1 MQGTEISPT
10 LTLVGGIGL
19 ALHGGDKWWKALGFW
34 PGGGGGE
41 EGKEGLDHDK
51 SGEGAEEGVDGL
63 VGFSFLFWGSVI
75 MWCMAAWASVRKWQK
90 AGISIG
96 WVRRP
101 QRMVCHLNRNLEE
114 AGRVWVW
121 GFVH

>member
-1 MQGTEISPT
+1 MQGTEISPA
-10 LTLVGGIGL
+10 LTLAGGIGL
-19 ALHGGDKWWKALGFW
+19 ALHGGDRRWKALGFW
-34 PGGGGGE
+34 CGGGGQDEDRGFESDRSGGGVE
-41 EGKEGLDHDK
+41 EG
-51 SGEGAEEGVDGL
+51 

-75 MWCMAAWASVRKWQK
+75 MWCVAAWVSVRKWQK
-90 AGISIG
+90 AGTTIR

-101 QRMVCHLNRNLEE
+101 RCVVCHLNRNLKE